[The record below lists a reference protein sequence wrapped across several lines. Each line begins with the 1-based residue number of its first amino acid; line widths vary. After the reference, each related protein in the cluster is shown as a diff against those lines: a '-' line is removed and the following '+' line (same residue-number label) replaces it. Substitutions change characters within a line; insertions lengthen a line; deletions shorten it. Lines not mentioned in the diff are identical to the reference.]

1 MRESTESAK
10 KRLSDAE
17 KALSHL
23 LKKAETDKVEL
34 VDAK

>member
-1 MRESTESAK
+1 MRESTENAK

-17 KALSHL
+17 KTLSQL

-34 VDAK
+34 ANAK